1 MFGKR
6 GVYMY
11 IKNKF
16 LVVLLGLFV
25 LLSLVGCSSKKLK
38 ESDPNVSVTATS
50 SEESKINDNNIV
62 RQEKIDTKKYQL
74 EYDKEQEKLEKERIA
89 KEEAEKKK
97 QEDAKAKE
105 QEIAKNNSQN
115 NASISGSGGQNQVGQ
130 GTPVSNL
137 KAAQNSEQLIVI
149 TKTNA
154 SAYSALCSVYEK
166 NNGEWKYVLKDVRAV
181 TGNNGISYNRR
192 EGDKT
197 TPAGIFTIS
206 QAFGIANNPGT
217 SLPYRVVQGDDWW
230 AGDSEHPETYNTWQ
244 KSPSNGWRESES
256 ERLIDYEIYKYAFV
270 IDFNTQRTPYKGSAI
285 FFHIAPYSGRGTAGC
300 VGVGEGDL
308 VKILKWINPSKNPKI
323 IICRDGELGNF

>member
-1 MFGKR
+1 
-6 GVYMY
+6 MY
-11 IKNKF
+11 IRKKF
-16 LVVLLGLFV
+16 IVVVSGLF
-25 LLSLVGCSSKKLK
+25 LLSSLVSCSNDKINESK
-38 ESDPNVSVTATS
+38 SNVSVTATTV
-50 SEESKINDNNIV
+50 EESKINDNNIV
-62 RQEKIDTKKYQL
+62 RQEKIDMKKYQL
-74 EYDKEQEKLEKERIA
+74 EYDKEQDKLEKERIA
-89 KEEAEKKK
+89 KEEAEKKV

-115 NASISGSGGQNQVGQ
+115 NASASGNGGAQNQVTQ

-149 TKTNA
+149 TKTSA
-154 SAYSALCSVYEK
+154 SAYSALCNVYEK
-166 NNGEWKYVLKDVRAV
+166 NNSEWKYVLKDVRAV
-181 TGNNGISYNRR
+181 TGLNGISYNRR
-192 EGDKT
+192 EGDRT

-206 QAFGIANNPGT
+206 QAFGKANNPGT

-244 KSPSNGWRESES
+244 KSPSTGWRESES

-270 IDFNTQRTPYKGSAI
+270 IDFNTQRTPYKGSAM
-285 FFHIAPYSGRGTAGC
+285 FFHVAPYSGGGTYGC